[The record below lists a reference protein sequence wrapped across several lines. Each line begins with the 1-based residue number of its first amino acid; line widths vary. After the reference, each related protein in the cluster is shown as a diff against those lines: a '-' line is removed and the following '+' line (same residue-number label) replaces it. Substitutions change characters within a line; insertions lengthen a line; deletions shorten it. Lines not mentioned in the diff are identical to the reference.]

1 MSFRN
6 AILSSLNHLFGLR
19 GLELRSRVR
28 AEDDC
33 SMDAALK
40 RAGARLPKVGTVI
53 DVGAAAGKWTQRAR
67 PHFPDARFLLIEPL
81 RERVPELEA
90 LRATDSRIDF
100 VSAVA
105 GATPGETTFN
115 VTDDL
120 DGSGVADAPESA
132 GRTVAV
138 TTIDA
143 EITRRQLPGPYF
155 IKLDTHGYEV
165 PILNGAMGTL
175 CHTSL
180 LLIEAYNFQLTEGC
194 LRFPQLCTW
203 LEKPF
208 GFRPCDIV
216 EPIRRPDDLA
226 LWQMDIVFARVDAPM
241 FSRKTYR

>member
-6 AILSSLNHLFGLR
+6 AILSSLNQLFGLR

-40 RAGARLPKVGTVI
+40 RAGARLPKIGTVI
-53 DVGAAAGKWTQRAR
+53 DVGAAAGKWTLRAR

-81 RERVPELEA
+81 RERVAELEV
-90 LRATDSRIDF
+90 LRAADSRIEF

-105 GATPGETTFN
+105 GADAGETTFN

-120 DGSGVADAPESA
+120 DGSGVADAPGSA
-132 GRTVAV
+132 SRTVPV
-138 TTIDA
+138 TTIDG
-143 EITRRQLPGPYF
+143 EVTRRELPGPYF
-155 IKLDTHGYEV
+155 IKLDTHGYEM
-165 PILNGAMGTL
+165 PILEGARSALAKTA
-175 CHTSL
+175 L
-180 LLIEAYNFQLTEGC
+180 LMIEVYNFQLTEGC
-194 LRFPQLCTW
+194 LRFPQLCAQMEE
-203 LEKPF
+203 L
-208 GFRPCDIV
+208 GFLPCDAV

-226 LWQMDIVFARVDAPM
+226 LWQMDIVFARKDAPM